1 MQWNVLG
8 TISARCGRAAPT
20 ASRIA
25 LAAVTFGI
33 PDEELGPD
41 MTGAGGKGNMVV
53 EILEVRGETDSDECD
68 EVLSDGVKL
77 ATFLGL
83 ISALISLLALLTCP
97 LV

>member
-1 MQWNVLG
+1 MDAFDGEAGADSEL
-8 TISARCGRAAPT
+8 TLEIFIIFA
-20 ASRIA
+20 IE
-25 LAAVTFGI
+25 L
-33 PDEELGPD
+33 EELGPD

>member
-1 MQWNVLG
+1 ME
-8 TISARCGRAAPT
+8 
-20 ASRIA
+20 ASDGEAGADSELTLEIFIIFA
-25 LAAVTFGI
+25 IEL
-33 PDEELGPD
+33 EELGPD
-41 MTGAGGKGNMVV
+41 MTGAGGKGNIVVLV

>member
-1 MQWNVLG
+1 MD
-8 TISARCGRAAPT
+8 
-20 ASRIA
+20 ASDGEAGADSELTLEIFIIFA
-25 LAAVTFGI
+25 IEL
-33 PDEELGPD
+33 EELGPD

-68 EVLSDGVKL
+68 EVLSDVVKL

>member
-1 MQWNVLG
+1 ME
-8 TISARCGRAAPT
+8 
-20 ASRIA
+20 ASDGEAGADSELTLEIFIIFA
-25 LAAVTFGI
+25 IEL
-33 PDEELGPD
+33 EELGPD

>member
-1 MQWNVLG
+1 MD
-8 TISARCGRAAPT
+8 
-20 ASRIA
+20 ASDGEAGADSELTLEIFIIFA
-25 LAAVTFGI
+25 IEL
-33 PDEELGPD
+33 EELGPD

-68 EVLSDGVKL
+68 EILSDGVKL

>member
-1 MQWNVLG
+1 MD
-8 TISARCGRAAPT
+8 
-20 ASRIA
+20 ASDGEAGADSELTLEIFIIFA
-25 LAAVTFGI
+25 IEL
-33 PDEELGPD
+33 EELGPD
-41 MTGAGGKGNMVV
+41 ITGAGGKGNMVV

>member
-1 MQWNVLG
+1 MD
-8 TISARCGRAAPT
+8 
-20 ASRIA
+20 ASDGEAGADSELTLEIFIIFA
-25 LAAVTFGI
+25 IEL
-33 PDEELGPD
+33 EELGPD